1 MKLLALLAVFLA
13 LPLFAQ
19 TAPTT
24 PANPTN
30 IYAAGISFNQG
41 ATPQIAGTALYAH
54 SISDSGTYAFTVI
67 DALPNSFKPFSV
79 NTNIGAGIAQK
90 VFTISNVPIFVPTSA
105 GISFNGSNTG
115 WAWSTGALASI
126 KLKGNWRVM
135 PNVRIEKSSVSGG
148 TGYQPIIGVLFAW
161 GQ

>member
-1 MKLLALLAVFLA
+1 MKKVILSLASLCLFAITS
-13 LPLFAQ
+13 FAQ
-19 TAPTT
+19 TAPT
-24 PANPTN
+24 NPTN

-67 DALPNSFKPFSV
+67 DALPASFKPFSV
-79 NTNIGAGIAQK
+79 NTDIGAGIAQK
-90 VFTISNVPIFVPTSA
+90 LFTIANVPVFAPTSA
-105 GISFNGSNTG
+105 GISFNGQNTG
-115 WAWSTGALASI
+115 WDWSTGALASI

-135 PNVRIEKSSVSGG
+135 PNVRIVKSSVGG
-148 TGYQPIIGVLFAW
+148 SGYQPIVGVLFGW